1 MATKTTDRKPPDRT
15 PGANLEAAAVQL
27 RQARM
32 KLMGAGNENKTDKVR
47 SLINSMEALK
57 KNE

>member
-1 MATKTTDRKPPDRT
+1 MATDRKPPDRT

-32 KLMGAGNENKTDKVR
+32 KLIGAGKEDKADKVK
-47 SLINSMEALK
+47 SLIESVEALK
-57 KNE
+57 KEE

>member
-1 MATKTTDRKPPDRT
+1 MTKTTDRKTPDRS

-32 KLMGAGNENKTDKVR
+32 KLIGAGNEDKADKVKA
-47 SLINSMEALK
+47 LIDSVEALK
-57 KNE
+57 KDV

>member
-1 MATKTTDRKPPDRT
+1 MATDRKPPDRT

-32 KLMGAGNENKTDKVR
+32 KLIGAGKEDKVDKVK
-47 SLINSMEALK
+47 SLIESVEALK
-57 KNE
+57 KEE